1 LNDLWKAPIDI
12 TYHPVYE
19 GIKRIPD
26 DQLTRLIEKLRT
38 KQRGV
43 LVCGPL
49 MEMHIDEAVTQL
61 AQAWGL
67 PILADP
73 LSQIRSGDHQKV
85 HIIKSY
91 DAFLRVDTLCE
102 ILISDFFIIF
112 ESLMVS
118 KLL

>member
-1 LNDLWKAPIDI
+1 PIDI

-49 MEMHIDEAVTQL
+49 MEMHIAEAVTQL
-61 AQAWGL
+61 YQAWGF
-67 PILADP
+67 PILDDL
-73 LSQIRSGDHQKV
+73 LSQISTGVLQQH
-85 HIIKSY
+85 HIIDSFSTSTDHSRKYTTSY
-91 DAFLRVDTLCE
+91 HL
-102 ILISDFFIIF
+102 SY
-112 ESLMVS
+112 
-118 KLL
+118 